1 MITIFKSTD
10 QGLKTIHTP
19 TDGSWINVVDPGP
32 EEVARVEEWGILPEF
47 VTHSLDI
54 DERARTE
61 RSNSL
66 ILIVLRLP
74 YAQVKT
80 ADIPYITV
88 PLGIVLTD
96 KLIMTIC
103 RREMGI
109 IKEFAAGRIHDL
121 STAKKN
127 RFVLQL
133 FFHTANQY
141 LNYLRDIDAA
151 VSTLEDKLYR
161 SVQNKEVMDLL
172 KYQKSLVYFTSDL
185 KSNELMLERLQ
196 KGQLFQAY
204 PEDAELLDDVLIE
217 IRQAIEMTSISENI
231 LSQMMD
237 AFASIISNNLNVI
250 LKFLASIT
258 IIISLPTLVASFY
271 GMNVGLPGQN
281 YPSVFALI
289 LLISLV
295 ISVIVVIIFKK
306 KNWL

>member
-10 QGLKTIHTP
+10 QGLKTSHTLSN
-19 TDGSWINVVDPGP
+19 GSWINVTDPSS
-32 EEVARVEEWGILPEF
+32 EEIAQVEKWGILPEF

-61 RSNSL
+61 RNNSL

-74 YAQVKT
+74 YKQDKI

-88 PLGIVLTD
+88 PLGIVLAD
-96 KLIMTIC
+96 KFIVTIS
-103 RREMGI
+103 RKETVI

-121 STAKKN
+121 STDKKN

-151 VSTLEDKLYR
+151 VSILKDKLYR
-161 SVQNKEVMDLL
+161 SVQNKEVLDLL
-172 KYQKSLVYFTSDL
+172 KYQKSLIYFTSDL
-185 KSNELMLERLQ
+185 KSNELMFERLQ

-217 IRQAIEMTSISENI
+217 IRQAMEMTSISENI

-258 IIISLPTLVASFY
+258 IVISLPTLVAGFY
-271 GMNVGLPGQN
+271 GMNVRLPGQN
-281 YPSVFALI
+281 YSFAFSSI
-289 LLISLV
+289 LLVSFVISL
-295 ISVIVVIIFKK
+295 IVVIIFKK
-306 KNWL
+306 KDWL